1 MVHGFYYQ
9 VQVKLLS
16 IMDITKNK
24 SIKTRSQEDVSRRQ
38 YHAGDLLNYLEKIRP
53 KDAFCLVGFLISD
66 IYPKEEWNF
75 VFGLADST
83 KRVGVFSFARYHES
97 FFQNK
102 IFPDEK
108 IDNPDL
114 VAFRA
119 CKVMCHELGHLFN
132 MRHCI
137 YYSCLMNGSNSL
149 EEASTKPF

>member
-1 MVHGFYYQ
+1 
-9 VQVKLLS
+9 L
-16 IMDITKNK
+16 TK
-24 SIKTRSQEDVSRRQ
+24 IK
-38 YHAGDLLNYLEKIRP
+38 P

-66 IYPKEEWNF
+66 IYPKEEWNY

-83 KRVGVFSFARYHES
+83 KRVGVFSFARYHDS
-97 FFQNK
+97 FYTASK
-102 IFPDEK
+102 IFPDPDSK
-108 IDNPDL
+108 DDDPDL

-149 EEASTKPF
+149 EEASRKPF